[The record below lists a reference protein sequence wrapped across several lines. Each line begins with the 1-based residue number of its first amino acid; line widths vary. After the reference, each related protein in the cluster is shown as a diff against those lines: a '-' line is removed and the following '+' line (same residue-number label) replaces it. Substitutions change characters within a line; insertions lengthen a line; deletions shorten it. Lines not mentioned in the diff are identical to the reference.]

1 MSRGL
6 RILQALPIAAAD
18 LAVGGLLARH
28 VSVTIGV
35 LLATFGVFVLFT
47 AIYRS
52 VGHTDPAEAGR
63 RHPT

>member
-1 MSRGL
+1 
-6 RILQALPIAAAD
+6 
-18 LAVGGLLARH
+18 
-28 VSVTIGV
+28 
-35 LLATFGVFVLFT
+35 VFVLFT